1 MVTTRVR
8 SYNTWIVL
16 TFNNASANV
25 LVNRA
30 FFSNVCS
37 DFLCQN
43 GGAVMVPEE
52 LSMFT
57 NSMIDS
63 STIPLKLYQSLISF
77 LIDESK
83 TVSQRLD
90 DIIESVYWYL
100 FDEHIQNGFYIT
112 TRNSLSSLLD
122 EFNNGTFTIDE
133 VYEEARQYV
142 ERDIPRMRAHG
153 QIYDDSDQ
161 D

>member
-1 MVTTRVR
+1 
-8 SYNTWIVL
+8 
-16 TFNNASANV
+16 
-25 LVNRA
+25 
-30 FFSNVCS
+30 
-37 DFLCQN
+37 
-43 GGAVMVPEE
+43 MVPEE

-57 NSMIDS
+57 HSMIHS
-63 STIPLKLYQSLISF
+63 STLPLKLYQSLISF

-153 QIYDDSDQ
+153 QIYDDSN
-161 D
+161 